1 MNRKRLPTERDFD
14 PFGGCLDAQCAWR
27 NFGGLTLDEAHAR
40 FSENPLY
47 YQEDFMFM
55 GHGALAYYFPVI
67 DKYMRSGDDDD
78 QARIIAQGLFLQFQ
92 LEDTSLIEPL
102 KPSIID
108 LATFVI
114 ENIEKFGDD
123 EKERRQVSDAWGK
136 LVKHGANE

>member
-1 MNRKRLPTERDFD
+1 
-14 PFGGCLDAQCAWR
+14 
-27 NFGGLTLDEAHAR
+27 
-40 FSENPLY
+40 
-47 YQEDFMFM
+47 M